1 MINKIQNINNVI
13 ANNKIPKK
21 NHASYKINNNTQLK
35 TDSFH
40 RNISFKGVKLPSGEY
55 EQEEIAFAKEKLNEK
70 DDKWKLDLY
79 REIYSSLKLN
89 RPLRE
94 FTARN
99 GQRGTCDMNNPIERF
114 ILGVMSLGLNEIDVQ
129 LENLGF
135 RNEAKD
141 QVRKMDILRA
151 DLQNIKLKEEVA
163 EMKKAEQYA
172 EHKVNYLKEMN
183 EVKEKQLKPKL
194 LDLVQRQ
201 REGRPS
207 DMPNCI
213 MLSNKNNNIN
223 EELIKWTADNVN
235 GKFVTIK
242 NGDGIVSYLEQAEED
257 YQQTGDWN
265 LMYIKDMDKLIDHNE
280 VADDMVE
287 YMKDI
292 MSAAAED
299 YHTTIIF
306 SSTHPESLDKI
317 ALQPHRVKKIA
328 TDKVISPDE
337 LYIEDAKNRVKDIQN
352 AKKTPMSTINDLLI
366 ISGASKD
373 LKLVWEH
380 TPEQFKEAEAII
392 TRRFDKV
399 KDSQYVQIFNE
410 SVKHLV

>member
-1 MINKIQNINNVI
+1 MPNLVNQLESQIRQ
-13 ANNKIPKK
+13 NKIPF
-21 NHASYKINNNTQLK
+21 NNIPSEEK
-35 TDSFH
+35 TENKHKRCAPYALLVPTFTAAGAYLGNDSF
-40 RNISFKGVKLPSGEY
+40 E
-55 EQEEIAFAKEKLNEK
+55 KEKN
-70 DDKWKLDLY
+70 KLQKALDTKVDTN
-79 REIYSSLKLN
+79 IYN
-89 RPLRE
+89 
-94 FTARN
+94 
-99 GQRGTCDMNNPIERF
+99 
-114 ILGVMSLGLNEIDVQ
+114 
-129 LENLGF
+129 F
-135 RNEAKD
+135 RNK
-141 QVRKMDILRA
+141 ILA
-151 DLQNIKLKEEVA
+151 NFS
-163 EMKKAEQYA
+163 
-172 EHKVNYLKEMN
+172 
-183 EVKEKQLKPKL
+183 
-194 LDLVQRQ
+194 DLVLRI
-201 REGRPS
+201 REGRPT

-242 NGDGIVSYLEQAEED
+242 NGDDILAHLEQAEEN

-280 VADDMVE
+280 VQDNIVE
-287 YMKDI
+287 GMKDI

-306 SSTHPESLDKI
+306 SSTHPETLDKI

-337 LYIEDAKNRVKDIQN
+337 LYVEDAKNRVKDIKN
-352 AKKTPMSTINDLLI
+352 AQKTPMSTINDLLT

-373 LKLVWEH
+373 SKLVWEY

-392 TRRFDKV
+392 TSRFDKV

-410 SVKHLV
+410 AVKHLV